1 MARYSLGSSSCTT
14 TSGGVAS
21 GTTLTSSGYPFFLQ
35 GGSATQQLKINEIQA
50 GGEATAA
57 SAVQILRLGRDSV
70 VGVTAITGCFN
81 AAMDA
86 TVTAPGTLPTYGNAA
101 TTNPTRSTTVG
112 MLLAHSFN
120 AYGGLVRW
128 QARQGEEITV
138 ISATQPLGEVSYS
151 PFTGNVAGPVSS
163 HCIYEIV

>member
-1 MARYSLGSSSCTT
+1 MARYSLGFSSTTT
-14 TSGGVAS
+14 TSGGTAS

-35 GGSATQQLKINEIQA
+35 GGSSTQQLKINEVQA

-57 SAVQILRLGRDSV
+57 SAVQILRLGRDST
-70 VGVTAITGCFN
+70 VGVTAITGNFN

-86 TVTAPGTLPTYGNAA
+86 TATAPGTLPTFGNAA
-101 TTNPTRSTTVG
+101 TTNPTRSTALG
-112 MLLAHSFN
+112 LLIAHSFN

-138 ISATQPLGEVSYS
+138 IGNTASLGEVSYS
-151 PFTGNVAGPVSS
+151 AFTGNVAGPVSG